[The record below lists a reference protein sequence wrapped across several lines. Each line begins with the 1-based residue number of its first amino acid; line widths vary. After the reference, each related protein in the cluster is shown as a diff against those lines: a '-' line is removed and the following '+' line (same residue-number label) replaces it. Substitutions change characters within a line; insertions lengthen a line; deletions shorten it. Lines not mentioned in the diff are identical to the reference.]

1 MSHSTGGKV
10 DAGKRTKR
18 NLEGAS
24 KAAATKVPAYEF
36 TAFVLITALIGP
48 GVDASDV
55 PEEWQATL
63 GRALDKF
70 HQMDSS
76 VCILPP
82 LDVPA
87 GKRIYYKSDMPN
99 LWTGWEDYMVHEN
112 HNLFNIPTPKDRP
125 RKILSS
131 CMMGFKDEPEK
142 FLARSRTD
150 INRADTGAHSI
161 IFEHKSFQ
169 AWHSDRRIMLLNSPT
184 KVPMS
189 SVKDKCHTIL
199 SKLEKDLVTKYP
211 EEYRPWQHSGPFPEF
226 DVILDWGREG
236 NWKDPKKRVAG
247 EDTSHRKVPTFV
259 YEKLNEERLIK
270 ICTAAKERELEKKA
284 MGQHAFFQVLPEE
297 RGSKIDKVKKDQL
310 DDWYITQG
318 GTQKSLGDVILAG
331 LTKPD
336 VKVKVELEEDEAG
349 PWASPGSYTVEEIL
363 MKIFSGTT
371 RVFQAILRGYHGHFI
386 GFFSGINANASKM
399 AEEIGEDLA
408 SWLKVYLLR
417 RGWKVECVQKLIKES
432 FTPEAADNAT
442 KARYCKRTQRVI
454 SGAAVKRMEHNKAL
468 DEAGIIDRRLGYTES
483 ELKEL
488 RERELAM
495 ECGVG
500 NVNKSEF
507 TAGSFAAFQ
516 FGDDM
521 SVQTLNPG
529 KKNRPPASG
538 RSTASSY
545 KLEQESNYS
554 LDSDMYGFGAQGGDD
569 DMQFENLEESDEEE
583 MQTEQLGDR
592 EVEVEIPPGGLN
604 SGGVEEDGSEASA
617 ILPTDLTGRFPSAGR
632 DAHEEGQDNQSPEE
646 GARQGTQTAGACE
659 NKGSTETTGGR
670 GSTMLENMM
679 KTTLDNAGGS
689 NEEKEQFLLAMLARL
704 RAQSPESSAGG
715 TAEHTGTAANPHPPE
730 ENADEATASGRGVAH
745 SKDRVPPDITGG
757 NEKPP
762 VQHTGGEGHEAGR
775 KGDGSSDPG

>member
-1 MSHSTGGKV
+1 MSDQGTGGNSGKKDFGGQENTYMWDNLRQTATMTTDPGTADDEGSRQSKSNSPNPGIGGEEEFPPLPNLGEPAEGGAGAKQNDEPLQQGSQNSQTYYGKESGEYTAAGMPIYRMRAQERQEAIEAKKAKKLREEQARQKRLEEEKTARQLAAEEKRMKAAEDLKRKSEQEQDSATAREEEEDVDGGTRATKRRGIGSPMKDFRGNAGDSEKTPSTQLPPPPLPPSPPSSPIEVETVNSADQEENRFSSGDLSLDLSGNPKPKAATKKPGSSILRNRSKQASSTASRASHSTTETNSSGSRLKSTKSTSELFKGKQQTTLSQKGGRLSWGKKTIKEIPARTTQGEGRGDEAGGNMSHSTGGEG

-55 PEEWQATL
+55 PDEWQATL

-131 CMMGFKDEPEK
+131 CMIGFKDEPEK

-297 RGSKIDKVKKDQL
+297 RGSKIDKAKKDQL

-331 LTKPD
+331 LAKPD
-336 VKVKVELEEDEAG
+336 VKVQVELEEDEAG
-349 PWASPGSYTVEEIL
+349 PRASPGSYTVEEIL
-363 MKIFSGTT
+363 MKIFGGTGSI
-371 RVFQAILRGYHGHFI
+371 FHAILRGHNGHFI
-386 GFFSGINANASKM
+386 DFFSGIDANVNKM
-399 AEEIGEDLA
+399 AEEIGEALA
-408 SWLKVYLLR
+408 SWLKHYHL
-417 RGWKVECVQKLIKES
+417 W
-432 FTPEAADNAT
+432 
-442 KARYCKRTQRVI
+442 
-454 SGAAVKRMEHNKAL
+454 
-468 DEAGIIDRRLGYTES
+468 
-483 ELKEL
+483 
-488 RERELAM
+488 
-495 ECGVG
+495 
-500 NVNKSEF
+500 
-507 TAGSFAAFQ
+507 
-516 FGDDM
+516 
-521 SVQTLNPG
+521 
-529 KKNRPPASG
+529 
-538 RSTASSY
+538 
-545 KLEQESNYS
+545 
-554 LDSDMYGFGAQGGDD
+554 
-569 DMQFENLEESDEEE
+569 
-583 MQTEQLGDR
+583 
-592 EVEVEIPPGGLN
+592 
-604 SGGVEEDGSEASA
+604 
-617 ILPTDLTGRFPSAGR
+617 
-632 DAHEEGQDNQSPEE
+632 
-646 GARQGTQTAGACE
+646 
-659 NKGSTETTGGR
+659 
-670 GSTMLENMM
+670 
-679 KTTLDNAGGS
+679 
-689 NEEKEQFLLAMLARL
+689 
-704 RAQSPESSAGG
+704 
-715 TAEHTGTAANPHPPE
+715 
-730 ENADEATASGRGVAH
+730 
-745 SKDRVPPDITGG
+745 
-757 NEKPP
+757 
-762 VQHTGGEGHEAGR
+762 
-775 KGDGSSDPG
+775 